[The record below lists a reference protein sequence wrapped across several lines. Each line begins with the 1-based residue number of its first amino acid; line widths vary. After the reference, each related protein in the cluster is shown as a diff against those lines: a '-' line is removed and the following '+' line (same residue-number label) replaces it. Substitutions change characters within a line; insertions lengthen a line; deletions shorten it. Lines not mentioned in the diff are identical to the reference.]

1 MTTHENSLYLTPY
14 MVYQNKDHVIETLTP
29 LVTLLLKIVKLV
41 KPTDSV
47 LTYVDEDDVADVF
60 ANSPDFFIKYVAK
73 LAHEMKKK
81 NLMNHAIQ
89 LAIKEL
95 INENVWL
102 PYGYDTETVLQDAFN
117 PAVER
122 AMGAANFIISQMEQM
137 EQMVQLDPDSAQ
149 CIYLHD
155 GTQFAK
161 AQVGPHY
168 DLSVLHY
175 LTPHGLVNDL
185 INGVDFIVNSEGILS
200 LNAENLRQIWFY
212 LMRNYNDDSRVT
224 FAFSNYPYT
233 IPFNDMDGSA
243 EPLHMYIPPNQQ
255 NVVIPISYHSTYAD
269 VQLPSVA
276 ASQLPHRVAIDPI
289 NMIEQFAEDMRNV
302 QLHANLRLSEC
313 PMEQLVSAR
322 VNFAGL
328 TEPICSF
335 LEGLFRITESFDDR
349 RIEKYAIK
357 IPYIYSINMQTMTCT
372 RRQML
377 RHDAGI
383 PLMTPAEFEHYNST
397 TNIEYHLIRYT
408 MFQMM
413 LSYRKFTFEDFQ
425 TCPEHHMTFDLYLRR
440 GPGDV
445 GYHYDLTSGNIVSSV
460 GLLYCMPHGH
470 VKVGPQL
477 IPRRYRTD
485 QIISDVNV
493 IPMSAFIQ
501 RNSAILFNNATF
513 AHSTPNV
520 ENFISRRPYQVGYE
534 VRDRQHKRIHT
545 AVLNV
550 THDPITFPESIRNK
564 LSESSVNPSRTFL
577 RSWHIVRISQAQL
590 QNLAPPEDVV
600 FSKGMSFQ
608 AMATDTMRECF
619 EWLRTAGCMCVEVAT
634 DDASGEIVPPSKLPG
649 HLRGG
654 RIMSAAPNLHPNV
667 HPKVKSKTQ
676 YSPQRSKMAS
686 PIRAYTLSISHLKQ
700 QIGSKLKKIRAVLQ
714 NPKQNMVVMSGPM
727 RTQRR
732 RAHSHSHT
740 QYAPKKRSYTRKVLS
755 AP

>member
-1 MTTHENSLYLTPY
+1 MNAHDGLYFTPY
-14 MVYQNKDHVIETLTP
+14 RVYPNKDHVIETLTP
-29 LVTLLLKIVKLV
+29 LITLLLKIDKLV
-41 KPTDSV
+41 KPTDSA
-47 LTYVDEDDVADVF
+47 LTYVEDVDVADVF

-81 NLMNHAIQ
+81 KLMNNPMLQ
-89 LAIKEL
+89 SAIKDL
-95 INENVWL
+95 KHENVWL
-102 PYGYDTETVLQDAFN
+102 PYGYDTETVLQDEFN

-122 AMGAANFIISQMEQM
+122 AMVAANFIIAQMA
-137 EQMVQLDPDSAQ
+137 QMVQLDPDSAQ
-149 CIYLHD
+149 CVHVYD

-161 AQVGPHY
+161 AQAGPRY
-168 DLSVLHY
+168 DLSVLY
-175 LTPHGLVNDL
+175 CLTPRGLVHDL
-185 INGVDFIVNSEGILS
+185 INGVDFIINSEGILS
-200 LNAENLRQIWFY
+200 LNSANVKQISFY
-212 LMRNYNDDSRVT
+212 LTGESNDAPRMT
-224 FAFSNYPYT
+224 FAFSNYPHT
-233 IPFNDMDGSA
+233 IPFSDMDGVT
-243 EPLHMYIPPNQQ
+243 EPLHVYVPQNQQ

-269 VQLPSVA
+269 VQLPGVA
-276 ASQLPHRVAIDPI
+276 ASQLPHRVAIDPTQ
-289 NMIEQFAEDMRNV
+289 MIEQFAGDMRNV
-302 QLHANLRLSEC
+302 HLHANLQIPAC

-322 VNFAGL
+322 VNFAHL

-335 LEGLFRITESFDDR
+335 LEGLFRITESFDDS

-357 IPYIYSINMQTMTCT
+357 IPYIYSVNMQTMTCT
-372 RRQML
+372 RRQMV

-383 PLMTPAEFEHYNST
+383 PLMTPAEFAHYNSIT
-397 TNIEYHLIRYT
+397 SLEGHLIRYT

-440 GPGDV
+440 GAGEV
-445 GYHYDLTSGNIVSSV
+445 GYHYDLTPGNIVSSV

-470 VKVGPQL
+470 VKMGPQL

-485 QIISDVNV
+485 RTISDVNV

-513 AHSTPNV
+513 SHSTPNV
-520 ENFISRRPYQVGYE
+520 ENFISRMPYPVGYE
-534 VRDRQHKRIHT
+534 VRDREHNRIHT
-545 AVLNV
+545 ATLNV
-550 THDPITFPESIRNK
+550 THDPITFPENIRNK

-577 RSWHIVRISQAQL
+577 RSWHIVNISPAQL
-590 QNLAPPEDVV
+590 ENLAPPEDVV
-600 FSKGMSFQ
+600 FSKGMPFQ
-608 AMATDTMRECF
+608 AMATETMRECF

-634 DDASGEIVPPSKLPG
+634 DAASGEIVPPSKLPG

-654 RIMSAAPNLHPNV
+654 RIMPSVSAAPNLQFV

-676 YSPQRSKMAS
+676 YSQRSKMAS

-700 QIGSKLKKIRAVLQ
+700 QIGSKLKKIRAVLK
-714 NPKQNMVVMSGPM
+714 NPKQNMVVMSGPL
-727 RTQRR
+727 RTQRQRR

-740 QYAPKKRSYTRKVLS
+740 QDALKKRGHTRKVRS